1 MKKLFQD
8 LGVILPNDI
17 FNIIWDNAYQCD
29 GVDDKVSVEVFRQAL
44 QELANKM
51 IDQHGEEYINS

>member
-29 GVDDKVSVEVFRQAL
+29 GIDDKVSVEVFRRAL
-44 QELANKM
+44 QELSDMRCSTNMATN
-51 IDQHGEEYINS
+51 ID